1 VGVVRAQWKSAP
13 RWLAL
18 PQVHTFSWL
27 STLLHASLAFPGRRR
42 ESGQAE
48 KGGES
53 GGEWGNAGEAY
64 ATNNLIL
71 CCIQKGATGK
81 RGGETT
87 TEMPLYGLFDG
98 KVDVKL

>member
-1 VGVVRAQWKSAP
+1 MEAGNGQK
-13 RWLAL
+13 
-18 PQVHTFSWL
+18 
-27 STLLHASLAFPGRRR
+27 GRGER
-42 ESGQAE
+42 
-48 KGGES
+48 GGEGRGS
-53 GGEWGNAGEAY
+53 EAY

-81 RGGETT
+81 RMNERGGETT